1 MFCLWDGPTG
11 ELFNLIDDVF
21 LVKVM
26 GCSTSDSWLVLLQH
40 FQFLCRMAPSTRR
53 IQSMTQTLNLIS
65 PTSLIRYCDAIIHL
79 LTASFPFPNK

>member
-11 ELFNLIDDVF
+11 ELFNLMGVF
-21 LVKVM
+21 LIKLM
-26 GCSTSDSWLVLLQH
+26 GCSTSDSWFVLSQH

-65 PTSLIRYCDAIIHL
+65 PTSLTRYCDAIIRL
-79 LTASFPFPNK
+79 LAASLPFPHK